1 MPEEIGIVTKLVVTW
16 STVFCVFLNIF
27 ICRTEIW
34 MYKNM
39 FKEELRSS
47 NKFKITDA
55 ILGLVLFTMANVSL
69 LIINLLLIV
78 GSVEAWFF

>member
-1 MPEEIGIVTKLVVTW
+1 MSEIGIVYKLGCIW
-16 STVFCVFLNIF
+16 LAVFCVFLNIF

-34 MYKNM
+34 MYKNK

-69 LIINLLLIV
+69 LIINLLLIA
-78 GSVEAWFF
+78 GSVESWFF

>member
-69 LIINLLLIV
+69 LIIKFKV
-78 GSVEAWFF
+78 S